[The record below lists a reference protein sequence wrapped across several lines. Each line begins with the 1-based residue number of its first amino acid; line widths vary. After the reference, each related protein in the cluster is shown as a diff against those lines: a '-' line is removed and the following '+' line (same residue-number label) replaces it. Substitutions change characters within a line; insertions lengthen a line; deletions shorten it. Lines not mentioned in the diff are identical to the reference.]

1 MAALPQP
8 VTSPADY
15 AAQVEIIRK
24 IESLGGSAG
33 YESNPDAFVC
43 VTDIQA
49 LDPFKPDVWT
59 KSIKELAEHENDPV
73 AQKLKAKLQAE
84 VDLDQSNPKLA
95 QRQRIVKAIKGIES
109 LGGSTGFENFS
120 KRPLKTNVQEP
131 QAVLLSSSTYAW
143 GYVTNALIYTSL
155 ELHTDTHSGSGHAW
169 GLAVGVGTLRGSLSY
184 DSYNANNYSFGNVA
198 AGALV
203 VLTSGGRETAQFVG
217 ALIGVDAGFGF
228 DGSWSW

>member
-33 YESNPDAFVC
+33 YESNPDAFG
-43 VTDIQA
+43 DIVYA

-73 AQKLKAKLQAE
+73 AQKLKAKLQVE

>member
-33 YESNPDAFVC
+33 YESSPDAFG
-43 VTDIQA
+43 DIVHA

-84 VDLDQSNPKLA
+84 VDLDQS
-95 QRQRIVKAIKGIES
+95 AIKGIES

-184 DSYNANNYSFGNVA
+184 DNYNANNYSFGNVV
-198 AGALV
+198 AGAIV
-203 VLTSGGRETAQFVG
+203 ILTSGGRETAQFVG

>member
-33 YESNPDAFVC
+33 YESNSDAFG
-43 VTDIQA
+43 DIVYA

-84 VDLDQSNPKLA
+84 VDLNQSDPKLA

>member
-33 YESNPDAFVC
+33 YESNPDAFG
-43 VTDIQA
+43 DIVHA